1 MEEEKKEITFHEEL
15 KKIRISKD
23 IKLSEI
29 SDNTKINIKYLEAI
43 ENGNFDSL
51 PNIYIRL
58 FIRTY
63 SEYLN
68 CDSSEILNKYEE
80 HTNIKSKKFIKNK
93 KKTKKN
99 VENKNKLA
107 KAEKSNYIKSDILVN
122 RQTSK
127 KSFND
132 VKLNQNYF
140 YENKKIFKI
149 IATIV
154 SLITIYMFVS
164 YLSLEQKNR
173 TKAIIEITEERIS
186 PSLKSINATHVF
198 KYV

>member
-1 MEEEKKEITFHEEL
+1 MEEEKKKITFHEEL

-93 KKTKKN
+93 KKNKKK

-186 PSLKSINATHVF
+186 PSLKSINAT
-198 KYV
+198 